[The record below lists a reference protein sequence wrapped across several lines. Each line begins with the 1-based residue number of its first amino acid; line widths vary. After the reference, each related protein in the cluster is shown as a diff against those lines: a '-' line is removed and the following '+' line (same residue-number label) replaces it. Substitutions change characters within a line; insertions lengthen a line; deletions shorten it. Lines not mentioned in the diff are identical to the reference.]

1 MSFADKHSSKLVEEK
16 RRYRMSFAKNHASLM
31 RKVDALLVQIR
42 AGTERTKAIL
52 RRPVDEAERTIR

>member
-1 MSFADKHSSKLVEEK
+1 
-16 RRYRMSFAKNHASLM
+16 MSFAKSHASLM

-52 RRPVDEAERTIR
+52 RRPVNEAERTTR

>member
-1 MSFADKHSSKLVEEK
+1 
-16 RRYRMSFAKNHASLM
+16 MSFAKNHARLM

-52 RRPVDEAERTIR
+52 QRPINGSEKAIQ